1 MGEFAS
7 KLLDRIK
14 LPFVV
19 IILAIDLACAG
30 IIFLPEQLREMLYL
44 ESFRRNFIQWIG
56 PSFFILTLLLI
67 MYVLLSVFKFVGNFL
82 EVKKFEHAID
92 HTLENLSDAEMEAIL
107 KIYFSPNQVAMF
119 DFNDPIINSLI
130 SRRMVFSGGQ
140 QLVSYDYRTNTIPFS
155 CTLQPFIRKRID
167 EEIEKEENWKADI
180 QRKLSNPNLKECKR
194 KELQKELEKHEET
207 MQIVSNYKKHYR

>member
-67 MYVLLSVFKFVGNFL
+67 MYVLLSVSKFVGNFL
-82 EVKKFEHAID
+82 EAQKFEHAID

-167 EEIEKEENWKADI
+167 EEIEKEKTGKQIFREN
-180 QRKLSNPNLKECKR
+180 
-194 KELQKELEKHEET
+194 
-207 MQIVSNYKKHYR
+207 

>member
-82 EVKKFEHAID
+82 EAKKLIIH
-92 HTLENLSDAEMEAIL
+92 L
-107 KIYFSPNQVAMF
+107 K
-119 DFNDPIINSLI
+119 
-130 SRRMVFSGGQ
+130 
-140 QLVSYDYRTNTIPFS
+140 T
-155 CTLQPFIRKRID
+155 
-167 EEIEKEENWKADI
+167 
-180 QRKLSNPNLKECKR
+180 
-194 KELQKELEKHEET
+194 
-207 MQIVSNYKKHYR
+207 

>member
-30 IIFLPEQLREMLYL
+30 IIFLPEKLREMLYL

-82 EVKKFEHAID
+82 EAKKFEHAID
-92 HTLENLSDAEMEAIL
+92 HTLGKLERCGNGSNLENLF
-107 KIYFSPNQVAMF
+107 FSPIRLPCSILM
-119 DFNDPIINSLI
+119 
-130 SRRMVFSGGQ
+130 
-140 QLVSYDYRTNTIPFS
+140 
-155 CTLQPFIRKRID
+155 TL
-167 EEIEKEENWKADI
+167 
-180 QRKLSNPNLKECKR
+180 
-194 KELQKELEKHEET
+194 
-207 MQIVSNYKKHYR
+207 

>member
-30 IIFLPEQLREMLYL
+30 IIFLPEKLREMLYL

-67 MYVLLSVFKFVGNFL
+67 MYVLLSVFKFVGN
-82 EVKKFEHAID
+82 
-92 HTLENLSDAEMEAIL
+92 S
-107 KIYFSPNQVAMF
+107 
-119 DFNDPIINSLI
+119 
-130 SRRMVFSGGQ
+130 
-140 QLVSYDYRTNTIPFS
+140 
-155 CTLQPFIRKRID
+155 LQPFIRKRID

-180 QRKLSNPNLKECKR
+180 RRKLSNPNLKECKR

>member
-1 MGEFAS
+1 
-7 KLLDRIK
+7 
-14 LPFVV
+14 
-19 IILAIDLACAG
+19 
-30 IIFLPEQLREMLYL
+30 
-44 ESFRRNFIQWIG
+44 
-56 PSFFILTLLLI
+56 
-67 MYVLLSVFKFVGNFL
+67 
-82 EVKKFEHAID
+82 
-92 HTLENLSDAEMEAIL
+92 MEAIL

-207 MQIVSNYKKHYR
+207 MQIVSNYKKHYC

>member
-30 IIFLPEQLREMLYL
+30 IIFLPEKLREMLYL

-82 EVKKFEHAID
+82 EAKKFEHAID

-119 DFNDPIINSLI
+119 DLVRFFKQVPKNFQ
-130 SRRMVFSGGQ
+130 MVFS
-140 QLVSYDYRTNTIPFS
+140 TIN
-155 CTLQPFIRKRID
+155 CGCCREIIKR
-167 EEIEKEENWKADI
+167 
-180 QRKLSNPNLKECKR
+180 R
-194 KELQKELEKHEET
+194 
-207 MQIVSNYKKHYR
+207 V

>member
-82 EVKKFEHAID
+82 EAKKFEHAID
-92 HTLENLSDAEMEAIL
+92 HKAPRFPVYYTPLGANYQELACYLDWFLEWYS
-107 KIYFSPNQVAMF
+107 F
-119 DFNDPIINSLI
+119 
-130 SRRMVFSGGQ
+130 
-140 QLVSYDYRTNTIPFS
+140 
-155 CTLQPFIRKRID
+155 
-167 EEIEKEENWKADI
+167 
-180 QRKLSNPNLKECKR
+180 
-194 KELQKELEKHEET
+194 
-207 MQIVSNYKKHYR
+207 

>member
-1 MGEFAS
+1 VGEFAS

-67 MYVLLSVFKFVGNFL
+67 MYVLLSVLNL
-82 EVKKFEHAID
+82 LAIFR
-92 HTLENLSDAEMEAIL
+92 S
-107 KIYFSPNQVAMF
+107 K
-119 DFNDPIINSLI
+119 
-130 SRRMVFSGGQ
+130 
-140 QLVSYDYRTNTIPFS
+140 
-155 CTLQPFIRKRID
+155 
-167 EEIEKEENWKADI
+167 EI
-180 QRKLSNPNLKECKR
+180 
-194 KELQKELEKHEET
+194 
-207 MQIVSNYKKHYR
+207 